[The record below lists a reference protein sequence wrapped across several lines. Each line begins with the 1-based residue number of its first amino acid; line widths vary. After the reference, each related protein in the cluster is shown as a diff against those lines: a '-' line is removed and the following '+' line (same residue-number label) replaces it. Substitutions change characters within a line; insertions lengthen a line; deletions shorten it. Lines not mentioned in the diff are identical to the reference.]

1 MTSELTKM
9 YRKRR
14 DLNTRVT
21 NKNKDAIINKINKLA
36 KSYGFQKMNKNSSLN
51 DVRSAKNY
59 YSERM
64 GYDILTLSIQQ
75 GNITTTELI
84 AKDLKNS
91 MDSDTRNLAKFGK
104 KLAMAKQRQNS
115 YISNDE
121 EEFLSRGN
129 LNIKGFGELDVI
141 TMFENAKNKKERD
154 TLINEIYT
162 SNPKEEFYNGEID
175 VFKRVFRKVGLT
187 REDDIKKV
195 IENLNN
201 SSMEELTDKTNNLIQ
216 TLELYGSPNNS
227 VGKWDGDETELANAR
242 LDDMMIRMGLL
253 KTGKRKVNKVY
264 KKAKKYNDKYKV
276 KK

>member
-115 YISNDE
+115 YISKDE

-154 TLINEIYT
+154 TIINEIYT